1 MFRGQFEHTIDS
13 KGRLSVPARFREA
26 LAQKSAVPS
35 GADSVIITRF
45 TKCARAFAVPDF
57 EEIERKLRSQPQN
70 EKTRGFL
77 RFYVGGAHECEV
89 DPQGRIVVPP
99 SLRTHAGLEKDVVLV
114 GTVDCFEIWSSASW
128 KAEDDRNGAAVA
140 GDPDFI
146 PDI

>member
-26 LAQKSAVPS
+26 LAPKSA
-35 GADSVIITRF
+35 DRLIITRF
-45 TKCARAFAVPDF
+45 PNCARAFAVPDF
-57 EEIERKLRSQPQN
+57 EEIERKLRSLPQTD
-70 EKTRGFL
+70 KIRGWL
-77 RFYVGGAHECEV
+77 RVHVGGAHECEV

-99 SLRTHAGLEKDVVLV
+99 PLRAHAGLEKDVVLV
-114 GTVDCFEIWSSASW
+114 GMVDCFEIWSSASW